1 MHKDVPAVIAV
12 PVCSRVFVVAHIRTD
27 GKKLPIARDA
37 PAQRSFVYSC
47 YALTGAAGAAVRKK
61 FHEEVTPPWKHVL
74 QVNTKKSLCGG
85 FVRPDSRVIRVL
97 FTTQA
102 VI

>member
-12 PVCSRVFVVAHIRTD
+12 PVCGRVFVVSHIRTD

-47 YALTGAAGAAVRKK
+47 HALTVAAWAAGLEKK
-61 FHEEVTPPWKHVL
+61 FHEEAAPRGNMCYRSIPS
-74 QVNTKKSLCGG
+74 SLFAEALYALMAG
-85 FVRPDSRVIRVL
+85 
-97 FTTQA
+97 
-102 VI
+102 

>member
-47 YALTGAAGAAVRKK
+47 HALTGAAGAAVRKK
-61 FHEEVTPPWKHVL
+61 FHEEVTPRG
-74 QVNTKKSLCGG
+74 NMCYKSIPRSL
-85 FVRPDSRVIRVL
+85 L
-97 FTTQA
+97 A
-102 VI
+102 EALYALMAE